1 MHTHK
6 IVRVRP
12 DDKPWF
18 NGYLRLLRRKRN
30 RLYKLYKRDKQDF
43 TRERY
48 KEVQTFY
55 QTELLRIKQ
64 EFETS
69 QYEKLTETGR
79 NNPKSWW
86 KLIKAVYKDNNIS
99 QSIPPLEIND
109 TFIIDNV
116 LKAEAFND
124 FFLSVCSIMEN
135 EPDLPLEDRVLSE
148 GTLSSIDI
156 TLDDVLDQLSVLDT
170 TKSYGPDGLSP
181 RFLKEGGKAI
191 AEVLKSLFKI
201 SLQNKMFPSLWK
213 QANITPIHKKES
225 KNNVNNYRPVSI
237 LSTVAKLFER
247 IVFKHMYNHF
257 RDNHLISS
265 LQSGF
270 LPGHSTVTQL

>member
-18 NGYLRLLRRKRN
+18 NGYLRRLRRKRN

-170 TKSYGPDGLSP
+170 TKSYGPDGISP

-191 AEVLKSLFKI
+191 AEVLKSLFKT
-201 SLQNKMFPSLWK
+201 SLQNKKFPSLWK
-213 QANITPIHKKES
+213 QANIIPIHKKES

-237 LSTVAKLFER
+237 LIVRFTV
-247 IVFKHMYNHF
+247 
-257 RDNHLISS
+257 
-265 LQSGF
+265 
-270 LPGHSTVTQL
+270 